1 MHLEAYTKHHDELLN
16 RIVLLNENI
25 LAVDKK
31 MQSMIEKQ
39 K

>member
-1 MHLEAYTKHHDELLN
+1 LN